1 MLGLKSQPPT
11 HEKTMPNALPK
22 SGKAAACQ
30 TQNLGTFERAAD
42 PCIEQFVATHVAM
55 FLKEIGLKLPLIFQ
69 GIDFQNAA
77 RQIEKFFESD
87 SEAFWRLPGQPELP
101 HIRPD
106 DDWLKP
112 PVDPTDF
119 ADLLDRVQVPKI
131 EPSRV
136 ERNLIWLGDLLHL
149 SQVERKLLLWAYL
162 VSQQRPNQLL
172 TSMRSLPVSDK
183 QSAYEMLA
191 VLLDEPDEEIA
202 DCFAIPHRLSAMGLM
217 EGPWRGSGRAGNLA
231 QYVLGTDAL
240 LEILETPHRSK
251 RALLHCLS
259 APDLHYDNEFDY
271 DDDPSVC
278 RERYPG
284 GVGVAIEA
292 TILDEPL
299 SAAHIESLV
308 WWWTGMPVETGV
320 CAPLKGLLDY
330 YSVHQAIRNYT
341 QTQAL
346 RNRSITEVGALHALY
361 TAAL

>member
-77 RQIEKFFESD
+77 RQIKKFFESD
-87 SEAFWRLPGQPELP
+87 SESFWRLPGQPELP

-106 DDWLKP
+106 DDWLMP

-119 ADLLDRVQVPKI
+119 ADLLDRVQVPKF

-136 ERNLIWLGDLLHL
+136 ERNLNWLDDLLHL
-149 SQVERKLLLWAYL
+149 SQVERKLLLWAHL
-162 VSQQRPNQLL
+162 VSQQRPNPLVTL
-172 TSMRSLPVSDK
+172 MCSLPVADE

-191 VLLDEPDEEIA
+191 VLLDEPEQEIA
-202 DCFAIPHRLSAMGLM
+202 ECFVIPYRLSAMRLI
-217 EGPWRGSGRAGNLA
+217 EGPWRGTGRAGNLA
-231 QYVLGTDAL
+231 QYVLGTDAM

-251 RALLHCLS
+251 KALLHHLS
-259 APDLHYDNEFDY
+259 SPDFLWDNEFDY
-271 DDDPSVC
+271 EDDPSVC

-284 GVGVAIEA
+284 GVGEAIEA

-299 SAAHIESLV
+299 SAAHIASLI
-308 WWWTGMPVETGV
+308 WWWTGMSVDAGV
-320 CAPLKGLLDY
+320 CEPLQGLLDY
-330 YSVHQAIRNYT
+330 YSVHQAIRSYA

-346 RNRSITEVGALHALY
+346 RNRSITEVGVLHAVY